1 MSAARRDM
9 HKADVGR
16 VHEIECVC
24 FRTPWSKLSLLG
36 ELKNDVAVY
45 LVLEQEGRVVGYGG
59 MWVVCDEAHVTNIA
73 VLPECRRRG
82 YARALLLA
90 LMRRA
95 LNRGAT
101 SMTLEVRETNAPAQ
115 ALYRQMGFEQ
125 NGSARGTIPTRER
138 ARGCC
143 GITIL
148 PKRLHPAGK
157 CAKLCSW

>member
-1 MSAARRDM
+1 MSAAIRDM

-125 NGSARGTIPTRER
+125 NGFRPRYYTDTGEGARLLWNHDL
-138 ARGCC
+138 A
-143 GITIL
+143 
-148 PKRLHPAGK
+148 K
-157 CAKLCSW
+157 CRFVKHIGQ